1 MRRLLIAAML
11 LSVCTMAKA
20 ETRWTIVDSAPRW
33 NRDSVHNVLVMDA
46 TANVPHHD
54 HIEMSGQRA
63 AIVYWWG
70 IDEQGCYYC
79 EYHHV
84 FPLLRMIPNNTH
96 AFFPYR
102 HSTNVATM
110 IKVDGKVPD
119 FKAKRVELDGTLHVT
134 ESDDKV
140 ELIRTDFPSV
150 TDQIVYEYVRV
161 RNISDKPV
169 KIDVPEYK
177 YKWESDPERGVKG
190 SYVMDIEFAL
200 GGTFVLEPGESRVF
214 VMVMQAYE
222 KDRAAER
229 RIDPGTIEF
238 PSEYTARMDLF
249 KQLSDNLILETP
261 DEVINTEFRYAKL
274 RASESIIATKGGL
287 MHAPGGESYYA
298 ALWCNDQCEYVNP
311 FFPFTGYD
319 IGVKSAYDCYMQY
332 ARFMND
338 KFDPIPSSIIAEG
351 DDIWNGAGDRGDAA
365 MIAYGASRY
374 CLECADKQVARDI
387 WPLIEWCL
395 KYCRTKLNSAGVVE
409 SDHDELEGRFED
421 GDANLCTSTLYYDAL
436 MSASY
441 LAKDLGKSGKVS
453 RTYLRQARKLRRNIG
468 KYFEAEI
475 DGYDTYR
482 YYDGNDVLR
491 SWICMPLVVG
501 IFDRA
506 DATVEALFESP
517 LYTGEGLL
525 TQMGEETYWD
535 RSTLY
540 AFRGAY
546 YAGKG
551 DYITPKV
558 SAYSHRRL
566 LEDHVPYPIEAWPEG
581 SQRHLS
587 AESGL
592 YCRIFTEGMFGIRPK
607 GFRTFTMKPSFPK
620 DWNKIALRN
629 VRAFDGNF
637 DIECVRKGRKIKTTI
652 TDNNTGRRRSCTT
665 FEGKEFKVKL

>member
-1 MRRLLIAAML
+1 MKRMLLAVALIAACL
-11 LSVCTMAKA
+11 TLKA
-20 ETRWTIVDSAPRW
+20 ETRWTINPET
-33 NRDSVHNVLVMDA
+33 NTIVMDA
-46 TANVPHHD
+46 AQNAPHKD

-63 AIVYWWG
+63 AIVYYWS
-70 IDEQGCYYC
+70 IDADGRYAC

-102 HSTNVATM
+102 HSTNLAQM
-110 IKVDGKVPD
+110 IKADGKTPD
-119 FKAKRVELDGTLHVT
+119 WKAVQIEIDGTLKVI
-134 ESDDKV
+134 ESDGNL
-140 ELIRTDFPSV
+140 ELTRIDFPGREKQATFELASV
-150 TDQIVYEYVRV
+150 KNLTDR
-161 RNISDKPV
+161 PV
-169 KIDVPEYK
+169 VIDIPRYI
-177 YKWESDPERGVKG
+177 YTWESDPARGVKG
-190 SYVMDIEFAL
+190 SYVMDIEL
-200 GGTFVLEPGESRVF
+200 TGDGKTTLEPGATRTVAL
-214 VMVMQAYE
+214 VMQAYRKNE
-222 KDRAAER
+222 AEATRMEPQAIDVNADLAAR
-229 RIDPGTIEF
+229 QG
-238 PSEYTARMDLF
+238 LF
-249 KQLSDNLILETP
+249 KTLSDKLILETP
-261 DEVINTEFRYAKL
+261 DEVINTEFRFAKL

-311 FFPFTGYD
+311 FFPFTGYET
-319 IGVKSAYDCYMQY
+319 GVKSAYDCYMQY
-332 ARFMND
+332 SRFMND
-338 KFDPIPSSIIAEG
+338 AYEPIPSSIIAEG

-365 MIAYGASRY
+365 MTAYGASRY
-374 CLECADKQVARDI
+374 CLECADRQVAEDI

-395 KYCRTKLNSAGVVE
+395 EYCRRNLNEDGVVL

-436 MSASY
+436 ISASY
-441 LAKDLGKSGKVS
+441 LAKELGKGRAVAKA
-453 RTYLRQARKLRRNIG
+453 YAKQACQMRRNICN
-468 KYFEAEI
+468 YFESNVG
-475 DGYDTYR
+475 GYDTYR
-482 YYDGNDVLR
+482 YYDGNDTLR

-506 DATVEALFESP
+506 DATMDALFESP

-546 YAGKG
+546 YADKA

-581 SQRHLS
+581 RQRHLS

-592 YCRIFTEGMFGIRPK
+592 YCRIFTEGMFGIRPV
-607 GFRTFTMKPSFPK
+607 GFKRFTMKPSIPS
-620 DWNKIALRN
+620 DWDRAILRH
-629 VRAFDGNF
+629 VCAFGGDF
-637 DIECVRKGRKIKTTI
+637 DISCERKGNRIITI
-652 TDNNTGRRRSCTT
+652 ITNNNTGQIKVYNKRQ
-665 FEGKEFKVKL
+665 GKTIRVII

>member
-1 MRRLLIAAML
+1 MKRFFLAALLAA
-11 LSVCTMAKA
+11 VCVAANA
-20 ETRWTIVDSAPRW
+20 ETRWTIDAQT
-33 NRDSVHNVLVMDA
+33 NAIVMDA
-46 TANVPHHD
+46 TANVPHRD

-63 AIVYWWG
+63 AIVYYWG
-70 IDEQGCYYC
+70 IDEDGRYFC

-84 FPLLRMIPNNTH
+84 FPLLRMIPNNTS

-102 HSTNVATM
+102 HTTNVAQM
-110 IKVDGKVPD
+110 IKIDGKVPD
-119 FKAKRVELDGTLHVT
+119 FKAEKVELDGTLQVT
-134 ESDDKV
+134 ESDGNV
-140 ELIRTDFPSV
+140 MLSRIDFPSV
-150 TDQIVYEYVRV
+150 TDQIVYELVLV
-161 RNISDKPV
+161 QNMTEKPV
-169 KIDVPEYK
+169 KLEVPEYR
-177 YKWESDPERGVKG
+177 YKWESDPERGMKG
-190 SYVMDIEFAL
+190 SYVMEIEVAL
-200 GGTFVLEPGESRVF
+200 GGTFILEPGEDRKF
-214 VMVMQAYE
+214 VVVMQAYE
-222 KDRAAER
+222 KDNAESQR
-229 RIDPGTIEF
+229 VSLGTIAFQE
-238 PSEYTARMDLF
+238 EYAARLNLF

-261 DEVINTEFRYAKL
+261 DEVVNTEFRFAKL

-287 MHAPGGESYYA
+287 MHAPGGEAYYA

-332 ARFMND
+332 SRFIND
-338 KFDPIPSSIIAEG
+338 KFEPIPSSIIAEG
-351 DDIWNGAGDRGDAA
+351 DGIWNGAGDRGDAA
-365 MIAYGASRY
+365 MTAYGAARY
-374 CLECADKQVARDI
+374 CLECADKQVAKDI

-395 KYCRTKLNSAGVVE
+395 KYCRTRLNADGVVE

-436 MSASY
+436 VSASY
-441 LAKDLGKSGKVS
+441 LAKDLGKAGKVS
-453 RTYLRQARKLRRNIG
+453 RSYHRQARKMRRNIA
-468 KYFEAEI
+468 KYFEANVG
-475 DGYDTYR
+475 GYDTYR
-482 YYDGNDVLR
+482 YYDGNDTLR

-506 DATVEALFESP
+506 DATLEALFESP

-546 YAGKG
+546 FAGRG

-592 YCRIFTEGMFGIRPK
+592 YCRIFTEGMFGIRPV

-620 DWNKIALRN
+620 DWDKIALRH
-629 VRAFDGNF
+629 VRAFGGDF
-637 DIECVRKGRKIKTTI
+637 DIECVRKGKKIVTTI
-652 TDNNTGRRRSCTT
+652 TDNTTGRSRSCRTH
-665 FEGKEFKVKL
+665 EGREFKVKL

>member
-1 MRRLLIAAML
+1 MKRILLLWAL
-11 LSVCTMAKA
+11 LLLCTVAGA
-20 ETRWTIVDSAPRW
+20 ETRWTIDTAT
-33 NRDSVHNVLVMDA
+33 NAIVMDA
-46 TANVPHHD
+46 AANLSHKD

-63 AIVYWWG
+63 AIVYYWS
-70 IDEQGCYYC
+70 IDADGRYAC

-102 HSTNVATM
+102 HTTSVAQM
-110 IKVDGKVPD
+110 IEADGKTPD
-119 FKAKRVELDGTLHVT
+119 WKAVQIEIDGTL
-134 ESDDKV
+134 KV
-140 ELIRTDFPSV
+140 IETDGTLELTRIDFPGREKQATFELATV
-150 TDQIVYEYVRV
+150 KNLTDR
-161 RNISDKPV
+161 PV
-169 KIDVPEYK
+169 VIDIPQYR
-177 YKWESDPERGVKG
+177 YTWESDPARGVKG
-190 SYVMDIEFAL
+190 SYVMDIELTGEGKTTLAPGATRTVAL
-200 GGTFVLEPGESRVF
+200 
-214 VMVMQAYE
+214 VMQAYRKNE
-222 KDRAAER
+222 AEVTRMDPQTIDVNTELAAR
-229 RIDPGTIEF
+229 K
-238 PSEYTARMDLF
+238 DLF
-249 KQLSDNLILETP
+249 KTLSDKLILETP
-261 DEVINTEFRYAKL
+261 DEVINTEFRFAKL

-311 FFPFTGYD
+311 FFPFTGYET
-319 IGVKSAYDCYMQY
+319 GVKSAYDCYMQY
-332 ARFMND
+332 SRFMND
-338 KFDPIPSSIIAEG
+338 AFEPIPSSIIAEG

-365 MIAYGASRY
+365 MTAYGASRY
-374 CLECADKQVARDI
+374 CLECADRQKAEDI

-395 KYCRTKLNSAGVVE
+395 EYCRRNLNEDGVVL

-436 MSASY
+436 ISASH
-441 LAKDLGKSGKVS
+441 LAKELGKGRAVAKSYAK
-453 RTYLRQARKLRRNIG
+453 QARQMRRNICN
-468 KYFEAEI
+468 YFASNVG
-475 DGYDTYR
+475 GYETYR
-482 YYDGNDVLR
+482 YYDGNDTLR

-501 IFDRA
+501 IFDRT
-506 DATVEALFESP
+506 DATMDALFESP

-592 YCRIFTEGMFGIRPK
+592 YCRVFTEGMFGIRPV
-607 GFRTFTMKPSFPK
+607 GFKAFTMKPSIPT
-620 DWNKIALRN
+620 DWSGAGLRH
-629 VRAFDGNF
+629 VCAFGCDF
-637 DIECVRKGRKIKTTI
+637 DISVERIGKKYRTTI
-652 TDNNTGRRRSCTT
+652 VDKATGRVTT
-665 FEGKEFKVKL
+665 YKSRPGKAFKVKL

>member
-1 MRRLLIAAML
+1 MKRLLLVATLLAGFIAAN
-11 LSVCTMAKA
+11 A
-20 ETRWTIVDSAPRW
+20 ETRWTIDHAT
-33 NRDSVHNVLVMDA
+33 NTIVMDA
-46 TANVPHHD
+46 AANIPHHD

-63 AIVYWWG
+63 AIVYYWG
-70 IDEQGCYYC
+70 IDDAGRYYC

-102 HSTNVATM
+102 HTTNVAQL
-110 IKVDGKVPD
+110 IKTDGKVPD
-119 FKAKRVELDGTLHVT
+119 FKAVKVEIDGTLKVL
-134 ESDDKV
+134 ESDGTL
-140 ELIRTDFPSV
+140 EMTRIDFPGREKQAIFELV
-150 TDQIVYEYVRV
+150 TIK
-161 RNISDKPV
+161 NNSDKPV
-169 KIDVPEYK
+169 KLDVPDYK
-177 YKWESDPERGVKG
+177 FKWESDPERGVKG
-190 SYVMDIEFAL
+190 SYVMDIELTGGGTASLSAGDTRSFAL
-200 GGTFVLEPGESRVF
+200 
-214 VMVMQAYE
+214 VMQAYE
-222 KDRAAER
+222 KNEADAKRLDPQSIDVKAEYAAR
-229 RIDPGTIEF
+229 L
-238 PSEYTARMDLF
+238 DLF
-249 KQLSDNLILETP
+249 RQLSDNLVLETP

-311 FFPFTGYD
+311 FFPFTGYET
-319 IGVKSAYDCYMQY
+319 GVKSAYDCYMQY
-332 ARFMND
+332 SRFMND
-338 KFDPIPSSIIAEG
+338 AYEPIPSSIIAEG

-365 MIAYGASRY
+365 MTAYGASRY
-374 CLECADKQVARDI
+374 CLECADKKVAEDI

-395 KYCRTKLNSAGVVE
+395 EYCRLKMNEEGVVL

-436 MSASY
+436 ISASY
-441 LAKDLGKSGKVS
+441 LAKELGKGCKVARS
-453 RTYLRQARKLRRNIG
+453 YRRQAKQMRRNICN
-468 KYFEAEI
+468 YFESTV
-475 DGYDTYR
+475 DGYETYR
-482 YYDGNDVLR
+482 YYEGNDTLR

-501 IFDRA
+501 IFDRS
-506 DATVEALFESP
+506 DATLDALFESP

-546 YAGKG
+546 FAGKG

-581 SQRHLS
+581 RQRHLS

-592 YCRIFTEGMFGIRPK
+592 YCRIFTEGMFGIRPI
-607 GFRTFTMKPSFPK
+607 GFKKFTMKPSFPQE
-620 DWNKIALRN
+620 WERIVLRN
-629 VRAFDGNF
+629 VCAFGSDFN
-637 DIECVRKGRKIKTTI
+637 IECVRKGKKIVTTV
-652 TDNNTGRRRSCTT
+652 TDNATGRTHTYKSRP
-665 FEGKEFKVKL
+665 GKVIKVKL

>member
-1 MRRLLIAAML
+1 ML
-11 LSVCTMAKA
+11 AVTIVANA
-20 ETRWTIVDSAPRW
+20 ETRWSIDPSSGVI
-33 NRDSVHNVLVMDA
+33 VMDA
-46 TANVPHHD
+46 KANTPHHD

-63 AIVYWWG
+63 AVVYYWG
-70 IDEQGCYYC
+70 IDNQGRYEC

-102 HSTNVATM
+102 HTTNVAQL

-119 FKAKRVELDGTLHVT
+119 FKAVKVEIDGTL
-134 ESDDKV
+134 KV
-140 ELIRTDFPSV
+140 VETDGVLELTRIDFPARERQAIFEIVSV
-150 TDQIVYEYVRV
+150 KNCSVR
-161 RNISDKPV
+161 PV
-169 KIDVPEYK
+169 NLDVPDYK
-177 YKWESDPERGVKG
+177 FKWESDPERGVKG
-190 SYVMDIEFAL
+190 SYVMDIELTGGGSTPLAAGETRTFAL
-200 GGTFVLEPGESRVF
+200 
-214 VMVMQAYE
+214 VMQAYE
-222 KDRAAER
+222 KNEADVK
-229 RIDPGTIEF
+229 
-238 PSEYTARMDLF
+238 RMDPATIDIPAEYDARKSLF
-249 KQLSDNLILETP
+249 KQLSDNLILDTP
-261 DEVINTEFRYAKL
+261 DQVINTEFRFAKL

-319 IGVKSAYDCYMQY
+319 TGVKSAYDCYMQY
-332 ARFMND
+332 SRFMND
-338 KFDPIPSSIIAEG
+338 AYEPIPSSIIAEG

-365 MIAYGASRY
+365 MTAYGASRY
-374 CLECADKQVARDI
+374 CLEGADKKVAEDI

-395 KYCRTKLNSAGVVE
+395 EYCRLKQNADGVIE

-436 MSASY
+436 ISASD
-441 LAKDLGKSGKVS
+441 LAKELGKGCKRVRSY
-453 RTYLRQARKLRRNIG
+453 RRQAKQMRRNICN
-468 KYFEAEI
+468 YFESTV
-475 DGYDTYR
+475 DGYETYR
-482 YYDGNDVLR
+482 YYEGNDTLR

-506 DATVEALFESP
+506 GATLDALFESP

-581 SQRHLS
+581 RQRHLS

-592 YCRIFTEGMFGIRPK
+592 YCRVFTEGMFGIRPT
-607 GFRTFTMKPSFPK
+607 GFRKFTMKPSFPD
-620 DWNKIALRN
+620 DWDKIELRK
-629 VRAFDGNF
+629 VRAFGSDFNIKVERSGK
-637 DIECVRKGRKIKTTI
+637 RLKTTI
-652 TDNNTGRRRSCTT
+652 TDNATGRTRTYKSRP
-665 FEGKEFKVKL
+665 GKAFKVKL

>member
-1 MRRLLIAAML
+1 MKRLFFAAL
-11 LSVCTMAKA
+11 LAAVCVAADA
-20 ETRWTIVDSAPRW
+20 ETRWTIDAQT
-33 NRDSVHNVLVMDA
+33 NAIVMDA
-46 TANVPHHD
+46 AANAPHQD

-63 AIVYWWG
+63 AIVYYWG
-70 IDEQGCYYC
+70 IDGQGRYFC

-84 FPLLRMIPNNTH
+84 FPLLRMIPNNTS

-102 HSTNVATM
+102 HTTNVAQM
-110 IKVDGKVPD
+110 VKIDGKVPD
-119 FKAKRVELDGTLHVT
+119 FKAEKIELDGTLRVT
-134 ESDDKV
+134 ESDGNV
-140 ELIRTDFPSV
+140 LLSRIDFPSV
-150 TDQIVYEYVRV
+150 KDQIVYELVAV
-161 RNISDKPV
+161 QNISEKPV
-169 KIDVPEYK
+169 KLEVPEYK
-177 YKWESDPERGVKG
+177 FKWESDPERGVKG
-190 SYVMDIEFAL
+190 SYVMDIEIAL
-200 GGTFVLEPGESRVF
+200 GGTFILEPGEDRKF
-214 VMVMQAYE
+214 VVVMQAYE
-222 KDRAAER
+222 RDHAESQR
-229 RIDPGTIEF
+229 VSPGTIVF
-238 PSEYTARMDLF
+238 PQEYADRLDLF

-261 DEVINTEFRYAKL
+261 DEVINTEFRFAKL
-274 RASESIIATKGGL
+274 RACESIIATKGGL
-287 MHAPGGESYYA
+287 MHAPGGEAYYA

-332 ARFMND
+332 SRFMND
-338 KFDPIPSSIIAEG
+338 KYEPIPSSIIAEG

-395 KYCRTKLNSAGVVE
+395 KYCRTKLNQAGVVE

-436 MSASY
+436 ISASY
-441 LAKDLGKSGKVS
+441 LAKDLGKMGKVS
-453 RTYLRQARKLRRNIG
+453 RCYLRQARRMRRNIG
-468 KYFEAEI
+468 RYFEAEVG
-475 DGYDTYR
+475 GYDTYR

-546 YAGKG
+546 FAGKG

-592 YCRIFTEGMFGIRPK
+592 YCRVFTEGMFGIRPI

-620 DWNKIALRN
+620 DWDKIALRN
-629 VRAFDGNF
+629 VRAFGGIF
-637 DIECVRKGRKIKTTI
+637 DIVCVRKGRKIVTTI
-652 TDNNTGRRRSCTT
+652 TDNNTGRIRSCKTHA
-665 FEGKEFKVKL
+665 GKEFKVKL

>member
-1 MRRLLIAAML
+1 MKRLFFAAL
-11 LSVCTMAKA
+11 LAAVCVAANA
-20 ETRWTIVDSAPRW
+20 ETRWTIDAQT
-33 NRDSVHNVLVMDA
+33 NAIVMDA
-46 TANVPHHD
+46 AANAPHQD

-63 AIVYWWG
+63 AIVYYWG
-70 IDEQGCYYC
+70 IDGQGRYFC

-84 FPLLRMIPNNTH
+84 FPLLRMIPNNTS

-102 HSTNVATM
+102 HTTNVAQM
-110 IKVDGKVPD
+110 VKIDGKVPD
-119 FKAKRVELDGTLHVT
+119 LKAEKIELDGTLRVT
-134 ESDDKV
+134 ESDGNV
-140 ELIRTDFPSV
+140 LLSRIDFPSV
-150 TDQIVYEYVRV
+150 KDQIVYELVAV
-161 RNISDKPV
+161 QNISEKPV
-169 KIDVPEYK
+169 KLEVPEYK
-177 YKWESDPERGVKG
+177 FKWESDPERGVKG
-190 SYVMDIEFAL
+190 SYVMDIEIAL
-200 GGTFVLEPGESRVF
+200 GGTFILEPGEDRKF
-214 VMVMQAYE
+214 VVVMQAYE
-222 KDRAAER
+222 RDHAESQR
-229 RIDPGTIEF
+229 VSPGTIAF
-238 PSEYTARMDLF
+238 PQEYADRLDLF

-261 DEVINTEFRYAKL
+261 DEVINTEFRFAKL
-274 RASESIIATKGGL
+274 RACESIIATKGGL
-287 MHAPGGESYYA
+287 MHAPGGEAYYA

-332 ARFMND
+332 SRFMND
-338 KFDPIPSSIIAEG
+338 KYEPIPSSIIAEG

-395 KYCRTKLNSAGVVE
+395 KYCRTKLNQAGVVE

-436 MSASY
+436 ISASY
-441 LAKDLGKSGKVS
+441 LAKDLGKMGKVS
-453 RTYLRQARKLRRNIG
+453 RCYLRQARRMRRNIG
-468 KYFEAEI
+468 RYFEAEVG
-475 DGYDTYR
+475 GYDTYR

-546 YAGKG
+546 FAGKG

-592 YCRIFTEGMFGIRPK
+592 YCRVFTEGMFGIRPI

-620 DWNKIALRN
+620 DWDKIALRN
-629 VRAFDGNF
+629 VRAFGGNF
-637 DIECVRKGRKIKTTI
+637 DIVCVRKGRKIVTTI
-652 TDNNTGRRRSCTT
+652 TDNNTGRIRSCKTHA
-665 FEGKEFKVKL
+665 GKEFKVKL

>member
-1 MRRLLIAAML
+1 MKRLLLAAALLAGFIAAN
-11 LSVCTMAKA
+11 AQ
-20 ETRWTIVDSAPRW
+20 TRWAIDPATNTIRMEA
-33 NRDSVHNVLVMDA
+33 A
-46 TANVPHHD
+46 ANTPHHD

-63 AIVYWWG
+63 AIVYYWG
-70 IDEQGCYYC
+70 IDDAGRYYC

-102 HSTNVATM
+102 HTTNVAQL
-110 IKVDGKVPD
+110 IKVDGKEPA
-119 FKAKRVELDGTLHVT
+119 FKAESVEIDGTL
-134 ESDDKV
+134 KV
-140 ELIRTDFPSV
+140 VECDGALEMTRMDFPSREKQATFEIV
-150 TDQIVYEYVRV
+150 TIK
-161 RNISDKPV
+161 NTSDRPV
-169 KIDVPEYK
+169 NLEVPDYK
-177 YKWESDPERGVKG
+177 FRWESDPERGVKG
-190 SYVMDIEFAL
+190 SYVMDIELAG
-200 GGTFVLEPGESRVF
+200 GGTALLAGGETRTFSL
-214 VMVMQAYE
+214 VMQAYE
-222 KDRAAER
+222 KDEADAKRLAPQSIDVKAEYAARQE
-229 RIDPGTIEF
+229 
-238 PSEYTARMDLF
+238 LF
-249 KQLSDNLILETP
+249 RQLSENLVLETP

-311 FFPFTGYD
+311 FFPFTGYET
-319 IGVKSAYDCYMQY
+319 GVKSAYDCYMQY
-332 ARFMND
+332 SRFMND
-338 KFDPIPSSIIAEG
+338 AYEPIPSSIIAEG

-365 MIAYGASRY
+365 MTAYGASRY
-374 CLECADKQVARDI
+374 CLECADKEVAEDI
-387 WPLIEWCL
+387 WPLVEWCL
-395 KYCRTKLNSAGVVE
+395 EYCRLKMNEDGVVL

-436 MSASY
+436 ISASY
-441 LAKDLGKSGKVS
+441 LAKELGKGCKVARS
-453 RTYLRQARKLRRNIG
+453 YRRQAKQMRRNICN
-468 KYFEAEI
+468 YFESTVN
-475 DGYDTYR
+475 GYETYR
-482 YYDGNDVLR
+482 YYEGNDTLR

-506 DATVEALFESP
+506 DATLDALFESP

-581 SQRHLS
+581 RQRHLS

-592 YCRIFTEGMFGIRPK
+592 YCRIFTEGMFGIRPA
-607 GFRTFTMKPSFPK
+607 GFKKFTMKPSFPQE
-620 DWNKIALRN
+620 WEKIELRN
-629 VRAFDGNF
+629 VRAFGSDFNIKVERSGK
-637 DIECVRKGRKIKTTI
+637 RLKTTI
-652 TDNNTGRRRSCTT
+652 TDNATGRTRTYKSRP
-665 FEGKEFKVKL
+665 GKAFKVKL

>member
-1 MRRLLIAAML
+1 MTERKSSKMITAVAVMFLLIAHPAAM
-11 LSVCTMAKA
+11 AR
-20 ETRWTIVDSAPRW
+20 TRWAIDSATGAI
-33 NRDSVHNVLVMDA
+33 VMDA
-46 TANVPHHD
+46 AANAGHHD

-63 AIVYWWG
+63 AIVYYWG
-70 IDEQGCYYC
+70 IDEKGHYQC

-102 HSTNVATM
+102 HSTNVAQM
-110 IKVDGKVPD
+110 IKADGKTPD
-119 FKAKRVELDGTLHVT
+119 WKAVQIEIDGTL
-134 ESDDKV
+134 KV
-140 ELIRTDFPSV
+140 IETDGNLELTRIDFPGREKQATFELASV
-150 TDQIVYEYVRV
+150 KNLTDR
-161 RNISDKPV
+161 PV
-169 KIDVPEYK
+169 VIDIPEYR
-177 YKWESDPERGVKG
+177 YTWESDPAKGVKG
-190 SYVMDIEFAL
+190 SYVMDIELTGGGKTTLAPGATRAIAL
-200 GGTFVLEPGESRVF
+200 
-214 VMVMQAYE
+214 VMQAYRKNE
-222 KDRAAER
+222 TEATRMDSQTIDVNAEL
-229 RIDPGTIEF
+229 
-238 PSEYTARMDLF
+238 SARQDLF
-249 KQLSDNLILETP
+249 KTLSDKLILETP
-261 DEVINTEFRYAKL
+261 DEVINAGFRFAKL

-319 IGVKSAYDCYMQY
+319 TGVKSAYDCYMQY
-332 ARFMND
+332 SRFMND
-338 KFDPIPSSIIAEG
+338 NYDPIPSSIIAEG

-365 MIAYGASRY
+365 MTAYGASRY
-374 CLECADKQVARDI
+374 CLECADRQVAEDI

-395 KYCRTKLNSAGVVE
+395 EYCRLKQNADGVVE

-436 MSASY
+436 KSASY
-441 LAKDLGKSGKVS
+441 LAKELGKGGRMARSY
-453 RTYLRQARKLRRNIG
+453 RRQARQMRRNICN
-468 KYFEAEI
+468 YFEANVG
-475 DGYDTYR
+475 GYETYR
-482 YYDGNDVLR
+482 YYDGNDTLR

-506 DATVEALFESP
+506 DATIDALFESE

-546 YAGKG
+546 FAGKG

-581 SQRHLS
+581 RQRHLS

-592 YCRIFTEGMFGIRPK
+592 YCRTFTEGMFGIRPT
-607 GFRTFTMKPSFPK
+607 GFGKFTMKPSFPEG
-620 DWNKIALRN
+620 WNEIALRR
-629 VRAFDGNF
+629 VRAFGGDF
-637 DIECVRKGRKIKTTI
+637 DIKVERCGKRLKTTI
-652 TDNNTGRRRSCTT
+652 TDNLSGKTRTYRSRP
-665 FEGKEFKVKL
+665 GKAFKVKL

>member
-1 MRRLLIAAML
+1 MKRLFFAAL
-11 LSVCTMAKA
+11 LAAVCVAANA
-20 ETRWTIVDSAPRW
+20 ETRWTIDAQT
-33 NRDSVHNVLVMDA
+33 NAIVMDA
-46 TANVPHHD
+46 AANAPHQD

-63 AIVYWWG
+63 AIVYYWG
-70 IDEQGCYYC
+70 IDGQGRYFC

-84 FPLLRMIPNNTH
+84 FPLLRMIPNNTS

-102 HSTNVATM
+102 HTTNVAQM
-110 IKVDGKVPD
+110 VKIDGKVPD
-119 FKAKRVELDGTLHVT
+119 LKAEKIELDGTLRVN
-134 ESDDKV
+134 ESDGNV
-140 ELIRTDFPSV
+140 LLSRIDFPSV
-150 TDQIVYEYVRV
+150 KDQIVYELVAV
-161 RNISDKPV
+161 QNISEKPV
-169 KIDVPEYK
+169 KLEVPEYK
-177 YKWESDPERGVKG
+177 FKWESDPERGVKG
-190 SYVMDIEFAL
+190 SYVMDIEIAL
-200 GGTFVLEPGESRVF
+200 GGTFILEPGEDRKF
-214 VMVMQAYE
+214 VVVMQAYE
-222 KDRAAER
+222 RDHAESQR
-229 RIDPGTIEF
+229 VSPGTIAF
-238 PSEYTARMDLF
+238 LQEYADRLDLF

-261 DEVINTEFRYAKL
+261 DEVINTEFRFAKL
-274 RASESIIATKGGL
+274 RACESIIATKGGL
-287 MHAPGGESYYA
+287 MHAPGGEAYYA

-332 ARFMND
+332 SRFMND
-338 KFDPIPSSIIAEG
+338 KYEPIPSSIIAEG

-395 KYCRTKLNSAGVVE
+395 KYCRTKLNQAGVVE

-436 MSASY
+436 ISASY
-441 LAKDLGKSGKVS
+441 LAKDLGKMGKVS
-453 RTYLRQARKLRRNIG
+453 RCYLRQARRMRRNIG
-468 KYFEAEI
+468 RYFEAEVG
-475 DGYDTYR
+475 GYDTYR

-546 YAGKG
+546 FAGKG

-592 YCRIFTEGMFGIRPK
+592 YCRVFTEGMFGIRPI

-620 DWNKIALRN
+620 DWDKIALRN
-629 VRAFDGNF
+629 VRAFGGNF
-637 DIECVRKGRKIKTTI
+637 DIVCVRKGRKIVTTI
-652 TDNNTGRRRSCTT
+652 TDNNTGRIRSCKTHA
-665 FEGKEFKVKL
+665 GKEFKVKL

>member
-1 MRRLLIAAML
+1 MKRLFFAAL
-11 LSVCTMAKA
+11 LAAVCVAANA
-20 ETRWTIVDSAPRW
+20 ETRWTIDAQT
-33 NRDSVHNVLVMDA
+33 NAIVMDA
-46 TANVPHHD
+46 AANAPHQD

-63 AIVYWWG
+63 AIVYYWG
-70 IDEQGCYYC
+70 IDGQGRYFC

-84 FPLLRMIPNNTH
+84 FPLLRMIPNNTS

-102 HSTNVATM
+102 HTTNVAQM
-110 IKVDGKVPD
+110 VKIDGKVPD
-119 FKAKRVELDGTLHVT
+119 LKAEKIELDGTLRVT
-134 ESDDKV
+134 ESDGNV
-140 ELIRTDFPSV
+140 LLSRIDFPSV
-150 TDQIVYEYVRV
+150 KDQIVYELVAV
-161 RNISDKPV
+161 QNISEKPV
-169 KIDVPEYK
+169 KLEVPEYK
-177 YKWESDPERGVKG
+177 FKWESDPERGVKG
-190 SYVMDIEFAL
+190 SYVMDIEIAL
-200 GGTFVLEPGESRVF
+200 GGTFILEPGEDRKF
-214 VMVMQAYE
+214 VVVMQAYE
-222 KDRAAER
+222 RDHAESQR
-229 RIDPGTIEF
+229 VSPGTIAF
-238 PSEYTARMDLF
+238 PQEYADRLDLF

-261 DEVINTEFRYAKL
+261 DEVINTEFRFAKL
-274 RASESIIATKGGL
+274 RACESIIATKGGL
-287 MHAPGGESYYA
+287 MHAPGGEAYYA

-332 ARFMND
+332 SRFMND
-338 KFDPIPSSIIAEG
+338 KYEPIPSSIIAEG

-395 KYCRTKLNSAGVVE
+395 KYCRTKLNQAGVVE

-436 MSASY
+436 ISASY
-441 LAKDLGKSGKVS
+441 LAKDLGKMGKVS
-453 RTYLRQARKLRRNIG
+453 RCYLRQARRMRRNIG
-468 KYFEAEI
+468 RYFEAEVG
-475 DGYDTYR
+475 GYDTYR

-540 AFRGAY
+540 AFRGAFF
-546 YAGKG
+546 AGKG

-592 YCRIFTEGMFGIRPK
+592 YCRVFTEGMFGIRPI

-620 DWNKIALRN
+620 DWDKIALRN
-629 VRAFDGNF
+629 VRAFGGNF
-637 DIECVRKGRKIKTTI
+637 DIVCVRKGRKIVTTI
-652 TDNNTGRRRSCTT
+652 TDNNTGRIRSCKTHA
-665 FEGKEFKVKL
+665 GKEFKVKL

>member
-1 MRRLLIAAML
+1 MITVALVAMML
-11 LSVCTMAKA
+11 LAARPAVQA
-20 ETRWTIVDSAPRW
+20 ETRWTINPETNAI
-33 NRDSVHNVLVMDA
+33 VMDA
-46 TANVPHHD
+46 AANAGHHD

-63 AIVYWWG
+63 AIVYYWG
-70 IDEQGCYYC
+70 IDDAGRYYC

-102 HSTNVATM
+102 HTTNVAQM
-110 IKVDGKVPD
+110 IKADGKTPD
-119 FKAKRVELDGTLHVT
+119 WKAVQVEIDGTLKVT
-134 ESDDKV
+134 EKADNL
-140 ELIRTDFPSV
+140 ELSRVNFPSTTKQAIFEMFAV
-150 TDQIVYEYVRV
+150 KNT
-161 RNISDKPV
+161 SDKPV
-169 KIDVPEYK
+169 KLDVPDYK
-177 YKWESDPERGVKG
+177 YTWESDPARGVKG
-190 SYVMDIEFAL
+190 SYVMDMEL
-200 GGTFVLEPGESRVF
+200 VNGGKTVLEPGDTRYF
-214 VMVMQAYE
+214 YLVMQAYE
-222 KDRAAER
+222 KNEAAER
-229 RIDPGTIEF
+229 RIQPGTIAF
-238 PSEYTARMDLF
+238 PAEYAARMDLF
-249 KQLSDNLILETP
+249 KQLSDNLILDTP
-261 DEVINTEFRYAKL
+261 DEVINTEFRFAKL

-332 ARFMND
+332 SRFMNPEYE
-338 KFDPIPSSIIAEG
+338 PIPSSIIAEG

-365 MIAYGASRY
+365 MTAYGASRY
-374 CLECADKQVARDI
+374 CLECADKKVAEDI

-395 KYCRTKLNSAGVVE
+395 EYCRLKQNAQGVVE

-436 MSASY
+436 QSASY
-441 LAKDLGKSGKVS
+441 LAKELGKSGKMV
-453 RTYLRQARKLRRNIG
+453 RGYRRQAKQMRRNICNF
-468 KYFEAEI
+468 FEANVG
-475 DGYDTYR
+475 GYDTYR
-482 YYDGNDVLR
+482 YYDGNDTLR

-506 DATVEALFESP
+506 DATLDALFESE

-551 DYITPKV
+551 GYITPKV

-581 SQRHLS
+581 RQRHLS

-592 YCRIFTEGMFGIRPK
+592 YCRIFTEGMFGIRPI
-607 GFRTFTMKPSFPK
+607 GFRSFTMKPSFP
-620 DWNKIALRN
+620 DEWNQISLKK
-629 VRAFDGNF
+629 VRAFGGDF
-637 DIECVRKGRKIKTTI
+637 DISCERKGKRIITI
-652 TDNNTGRRRSCTT
+652 ITNNNTGQVKVYNKRQ
-665 FEGKEFKVKL
+665 GKVFRVNV

>member
-1 MRRLLIAAML
+1 MKRLFFAAL
-11 LSVCTMAKA
+11 LAAVCVAANA
-20 ETRWTIVDSAPRW
+20 ETRWIIDAQTNAI
-33 NRDSVHNVLVMDA
+33 VMDA
-46 TANVPHHD
+46 AANAPHQD

-63 AIVYWWG
+63 AIVYYWG
-70 IDEQGCYYC
+70 IDGQGRYFC

-84 FPLLRMIPNNTH
+84 FPLLRMIPNNTS

-102 HSTNVATM
+102 HTTNVAQM
-110 IKVDGKVPD
+110 VKIDGKVPD
-119 FKAKRVELDGTLHVT
+119 LKAEKIELDGTLRVT
-134 ESDDKV
+134 ESDGNV
-140 ELIRTDFPSV
+140 LLSRIDFPSV
-150 TDQIVYEYVRV
+150 KDQIVYELVAV
-161 RNISDKPV
+161 QNISEKPV
-169 KIDVPEYK
+169 KLEVPEYK
-177 YKWESDPERGVKG
+177 FKWESDPERGVKG
-190 SYVMDIEFAL
+190 SYVMDIEIAL
-200 GGTFVLEPGESRVF
+200 GGTFILEPGEDRKF
-214 VMVMQAYE
+214 VVVMQAYE
-222 KDRAAER
+222 RDHAESQR
-229 RIDPGTIEF
+229 VSPGTIAF
-238 PSEYTARMDLF
+238 PQEYADRMDLF

-261 DEVINTEFRYAKL
+261 DEVINTEFRFAKL
-274 RASESIIATKGGL
+274 RACESIIATKGGL
-287 MHAPGGESYYA
+287 MHAPGGEAYYA

-332 ARFMND
+332 SRFMND
-338 KFDPIPSSIIAEG
+338 KYEPIPSSIIAEG

-395 KYCRTKLNSAGVVE
+395 KYCRTKLNQAGVVE

-436 MSASY
+436 ISASY
-441 LAKDLGKSGKVS
+441 LAKDLGKMGKVS
-453 RTYLRQARKLRRNIG
+453 RCYLRQARRMRRNIG
-468 KYFEAEI
+468 RYFEAEVG
-475 DGYDTYR
+475 GYDTYR

-546 YAGKG
+546 FAGKG

-592 YCRIFTEGMFGIRPK
+592 YCRVFTEGMFGIRPI

-620 DWNKIALRN
+620 DWDKIALRN
-629 VRAFDGNF
+629 VRAFGGNF
-637 DIECVRKGRKIKTTI
+637 DIVCVRKGRKIVTTI
-652 TDNNTGRRRSCTT
+652 TDNNTGRIRSCKTHA
-665 FEGKEFKVKL
+665 GKEFKVKL

>member
-1 MRRLLIAAML
+1 MKRILLVAAL
-11 LSVCTMAKA
+11 LAACIMARA
-20 ETRWTIVDSAPRW
+20 ETRWSIAKLGPRW
-33 NRDSVHNVLVMDA
+33 TLDPETNIIVMDA
-46 TANVPHHD
+46 VSNVGHAD

-63 AIVYWWG
+63 AIVYYWG
-70 IDEQGCYYC
+70 IDGEGRYSC

-102 HSTNVATM
+102 HSTNVAQM
-110 IKVDGKVPD
+110 IKVDGKTPD
-119 FKAKRVELDGTLHVT
+119 LKAVKVEIDGTLRVV
-134 ESDDKV
+134 ESDGNV
-140 ELIRTDFPSV
+140 ELTRIDFPSTTQQMIIELV
-150 TDQIVYEYVRV
+150 TVKNLSEEPVRLE
-161 RNISDKPV
+161 IPD
-169 KIDVPEYK
+169 YK
-177 YKWESDPERGVKG
+177 FKWESDPARGVKG
-190 SYVMDIEFAL
+190 SYVMDIEVVP
-200 GGTFVLEPGESRVF
+200 GGESVLEPGEDRDFAV
-214 VMVMQAYE
+214 VMQAYE
-222 KDRAAER
+222 KNDAEAKRIAPETISFPEEYAAR
-229 RIDPGTIEF
+229 L
-238 PSEYTARMDLF
+238 DLF
-249 KQLSDNLILETP
+249 KLLGENLVLETP
-261 DEVINTEFRYAKL
+261 DEVVNTEFGFAKL

-332 ARFMND
+332 SRFMND
-338 KFDPIPSSIIAEG
+338 AYEPIPSSIIAEG

-365 MIAYGASRY
+365 MTAYGASRY
-374 CLECADKQVARDI
+374 CLECADKQVAEDI

-395 KYCRTKLNSAGVVE
+395 EYCRLKLNDQGVVL

-436 MSASY
+436 ISASY
-441 LAKDLGKSGKVS
+441 LARELGKGRAVAKS
-453 RTYLRQARKLRRNIG
+453 YMRQARQMRKNICS
-468 KYFEAEI
+468 YFEAKVG
-475 DGYDTYR
+475 GYDTYR
-482 YYDGNDVLR
+482 YYEGNDTLR

-506 DATVEALFESP
+506 DATLDALFESP

-592 YCRIFTEGMFGIRPK
+592 YCRVFTEGMFGIRPV
-607 GFRTFTMKPSFPK
+607 GFKAFTMKPSFPK
-620 DWNKIALRN
+620 DWDRIALRN
-629 VRAFDGNF
+629 IRAFGGDF
-637 DIECVRKGRKIKTTI
+637 TIECVRKGKKIVTTV
-652 TDNNTGRRRSCTT
+652 TDNATGRTRTYRTK
-665 FEGKEFKVKL
+665 EGRAFKVKL

>member
-1 MRRLLIAAML
+1 MKRLFFAAL
-11 LSVCTMAKA
+11 LAAVCVAANA
-20 ETRWTIVDSAPRW
+20 ETRWTIDAQT
-33 NRDSVHNVLVMDA
+33 NAIVMDA
-46 TANVPHHD
+46 AANAPHQD

-63 AIVYWWG
+63 AIVYYWG
-70 IDEQGCYYC
+70 IDGQGRYFC

-84 FPLLRMIPNNTH
+84 FPLLRMIPNNTS

-102 HSTNVATM
+102 HTTNVAQM
-110 IKVDGKVPD
+110 VKIDGKVPD
-119 FKAKRVELDGTLHVT
+119 LKAEKIELDGTLRVT
-134 ESDDKV
+134 ESDGNV
-140 ELIRTDFPSV
+140 LLSRIDFPSV
-150 TDQIVYEYVRV
+150 KDQIVYELVAV
-161 RNISDKPV
+161 QNISEKPV
-169 KIDVPEYK
+169 KLEVPEYK
-177 YKWESDPERGVKG
+177 FKWESDPERGVKG
-190 SYVMDIEFAL
+190 SYVMDIEIAL
-200 GGTFVLEPGESRVF
+200 GGTFILEPGEDRKF
-214 VMVMQAYE
+214 VVVMQAYE
-222 KDRAAER
+222 RDHAESQR
-229 RIDPGTIEF
+229 VSPGTIAF
-238 PSEYTARMDLF
+238 PQEYADRLDLF

-261 DEVINTEFRYAKL
+261 DEVINTEFRFAKL
-274 RASESIIATKGGL
+274 RACESIIATKGGL
-287 MHAPGGESYYA
+287 MHAPGGEAYYA

-332 ARFMND
+332 SRFMND
-338 KFDPIPSSIIAEG
+338 KYEPIPSSIIAEG

-395 KYCRTKLNSAGVVE
+395 KYCRTKLNQAGVVE

-436 MSASY
+436 ISASY
-441 LAKDLGKSGKVS
+441 LAKDLGKMGKVS
-453 RTYLRQARKLRRNIG
+453 RCYLRQARRMRRNIG
-468 KYFEAEI
+468 RYFEAEVG
-475 DGYDTYR
+475 GYDTYR

-546 YAGKG
+546 FAGKG

-592 YCRIFTEGMFGIRPK
+592 YCRVFTEGMFGIRPI

-620 DWNKIALRN
+620 DWDKIALRN
-629 VRAFDGNF
+629 VRAFGGNF
-637 DIECVRKGRKIKTTI
+637 DIVCVRKGRKIVTTI
-652 TDNNTGRRRSCTT
+652 TDNNTGRIRSCKTHAS
-665 FEGKEFKVKL
+665 KEFKVKL

>member
-1 MRRLLIAAML
+1 MKRLLLAAALLAGFIAAN
-11 LSVCTMAKA
+11 AQ
-20 ETRWTIVDSAPRW
+20 TRWAIDPATNTIRMEA
-33 NRDSVHNVLVMDA
+33 A
-46 TANVPHHD
+46 ANTPHHD

-63 AIVYWWG
+63 AIVYYWG
-70 IDEQGCYYC
+70 IDDAGRYYC

-102 HSTNVATM
+102 HTTNVAQL
-110 IKVDGKVPD
+110 IKVDGKEPA
-119 FKAKRVELDGTLHVT
+119 FKAESVEIDGTL
-134 ESDDKV
+134 KV
-140 ELIRTDFPSV
+140 VECDGALEMTRMDFPSREKQATFEIV
-150 TDQIVYEYVRV
+150 TIK
-161 RNISDKPV
+161 NTSDRPV
-169 KIDVPEYK
+169 NLEVPDYK
-177 YKWESDPERGVKG
+177 FRWESDPERGVKG
-190 SYVMDIEFAL
+190 SYVMDIELAG
-200 GGTFVLEPGESRVF
+200 GGTALLAGGETRTFSL
-214 VMVMQAYE
+214 VMQAYE
-222 KDRAAER
+222 KDEADAKRLAPQSIDVKAEYAARQE
-229 RIDPGTIEF
+229 
-238 PSEYTARMDLF
+238 LF
-249 KQLSDNLILETP
+249 RQLSENLVLETP

-311 FFPFTGYD
+311 FFPFTGYET
-319 IGVKSAYDCYMQY
+319 GVKSAYDCYMQY
-332 ARFMND
+332 SRFMND
-338 KFDPIPSSIIAEG
+338 AYEPIPSSIIAEG

-365 MIAYGASRY
+365 MTAYGASRY
-374 CLECADKQVARDI
+374 CLECADKEVAEDI
-387 WPLIEWCL
+387 WPLVEWCL
-395 KYCRTKLNSAGVVE
+395 EYCRLKMNEDGVVL

-436 MSASY
+436 ISASY
-441 LAKDLGKSGKVS
+441 LAKELGKGCKVARS
-453 RTYLRQARKLRRNIG
+453 YRRQAKQMRRNICN
-468 KYFEAEI
+468 YFESTVN
-475 DGYDTYR
+475 GYETYR
-482 YYDGNDVLR
+482 YYEGNDTLR

-506 DATVEALFESP
+506 DATLDALFESP

-581 SQRHLS
+581 RQRHLS

-592 YCRIFTEGMFGIRPK
+592 YCRIFTEGMFGIRPT
-607 GFRTFTMKPSFPK
+607 GFKKFTMKPSFPQE
-620 DWNKIALRN
+620 WEKIELRN
-629 VRAFDGNF
+629 VRAFGSDFNIKVERSGK
-637 DIECVRKGRKIKTTI
+637 RLKTTI
-652 TDNNTGRRRSCTT
+652 TDNATGRTRTYKSRP
-665 FEGKEFKVKL
+665 GKAFKVKL

>member
-1 MRRLLIAAML
+1 MKRLLLAAALLAGFIAAN
-11 LSVCTMAKA
+11 AQ
-20 ETRWTIVDSAPRW
+20 TRWAIDPATNTIRMEA
-33 NRDSVHNVLVMDA
+33 A
-46 TANVPHHD
+46 ANTPHHD

-63 AIVYWWG
+63 AIVYYWG
-70 IDEQGCYYC
+70 IDDAGRYYC

-102 HSTNVATM
+102 HTTNVAQL
-110 IKVDGKVPD
+110 IKVDGKEPA
-119 FKAKRVELDGTLHVT
+119 FKAESVEIDGTL
-134 ESDDKV
+134 KV
-140 ELIRTDFPSV
+140 VECDGALEMTRMDFPSREKQATFEIV
-150 TDQIVYEYVRV
+150 TIK
-161 RNISDKPV
+161 NTSDRPV
-169 KIDVPEYK
+169 NLEVPDYK
-177 YKWESDPERGVKG
+177 FRWESDPERGVKG
-190 SYVMDIEFAL
+190 SYVMDIELAG
-200 GGTFVLEPGESRVF
+200 GGTALLAGGETRTFSL
-214 VMVMQAYE
+214 VMQAYE
-222 KDRAAER
+222 KDEADAKRLAPQSIDVKAEYAARQE
-229 RIDPGTIEF
+229 
-238 PSEYTARMDLF
+238 LF
-249 KQLSDNLILETP
+249 RQLSENLVLETP

-311 FFPFTGYD
+311 FFPFTGYET
-319 IGVKSAYDCYMQY
+319 GVKSAYDCYMQY
-332 ARFMND
+332 SRFMND
-338 KFDPIPSSIIAEG
+338 AYEPIPSSIIAEG

-365 MIAYGASRY
+365 MTAYGASRY
-374 CLECADKQVARDI
+374 CLECADKEVAEDI
-387 WPLIEWCL
+387 WPLVEWCL
-395 KYCRTKLNSAGVVE
+395 EYCRLKMNEDGVVL

-436 MSASY
+436 ISASY
-441 LAKDLGKSGKVS
+441 LAKELGKGCKVARS
-453 RTYLRQARKLRRNIG
+453 YRRQAKQMRRNICN
-468 KYFEAEI
+468 YFESTVN
-475 DGYDTYR
+475 GYETYR
-482 YYDGNDVLR
+482 YYEGNDTLR

-506 DATVEALFESP
+506 DATLDALFESP

-581 SQRHLS
+581 RQRHLS

-592 YCRIFTEGMFGIRPK
+592 YCRIFTEGMFGIRPA
-607 GFRTFTMKPSFPK
+607 GFKKFTMKPSFPQE
-620 DWNKIALRN
+620 WEKIELSN
-629 VRAFDGNF
+629 VRAFGSDFNIKVERSGK
-637 DIECVRKGRKIKTTI
+637 RLKTTI
-652 TDNNTGRRRSCTT
+652 TDNATGRTRTYKSRP
-665 FEGKEFKVKL
+665 GKAFKVKL

>member
-1 MRRLLIAAML
+1 MKRMILMAALIAGSIVAN
-11 LSVCTMAKA
+11 A
-20 ETRWTIVDSAPRW
+20 ETRWSLVNVGDRWPLDSAT
-33 NRDSVHNVLVMDA
+33 NVIVMDA
-46 TANVPHHD
+46 AANAGHRD

-63 AIVYWWG
+63 AIVYYWS
-70 IDEQGCYYC
+70 IDADCRYAC

-84 FPLLRMIPNNTH
+84 FPLLRTIPNNTNG
-96 AFFPYR
+96 FFPYR
-102 HSTNVATM
+102 HSTNVAQM
-110 IKVDGKVPD
+110 IKVAGKTPD
-119 FKAKRVELDGTLHVT
+119 LKAVQIEIDGTLRVT
-134 ESDDKV
+134 ESDGAV
-140 ELIRTDFPSV
+140 ELTRIDFPSRTEQMTLELV
-150 TDQIVYEYVRV
+150 TV
-161 RNISDKPV
+161 RNLTDKPV
-169 KIDVPEYK
+169 KLEIPDYK
-177 YKWESDPERGVKG
+177 YKWESDPARGVKG
-190 SYVMDIEFAL
+190 SYVMDIEL
-200 GGTFVLEPGESRVF
+200 LGGGTFTLEAGGGRNFAV
-214 VMVMQAYE
+214 VMQAYE
-222 KDRAAER
+222 KNEADAK
-229 RIDPGTIEF
+229 RIDPSTIAL
-238 PSEYTARMDLF
+238 PAEYAARLELF
-249 KQLSDNLILETP
+249 KLLSDNLVLETP

-319 IGVKSAYDCYMQY
+319 TGVKSAYDCYMQY
-332 ARFMND
+332 SRFIND
-338 KFDPIPSSIIAEG
+338 AYEPIPSSIIAEG

-365 MIAYGASRY
+365 MTAYGASRY
-374 CLECADKQVARDI
+374 CLECADKKVAEDI

-395 KYCRTKLNSAGVVE
+395 EYCRRNLNEEGVVL

-436 MSASY
+436 ISASY
-441 LAKDLGKSGKVS
+441 LAKELGKGRAVAKA
-453 RTYLRQARKLRRNIG
+453 YAKQAKQMRRNICN
-468 KYFEAEI
+468 YFESNVG
-475 DGYDTYR
+475 GYDTYR
-482 YYDGNDVLR
+482 YYDGNDTLR

-506 DATVEALFESP
+506 DATLEALFESP

-546 YAGKG
+546 YAGRG

-581 SQRHLS
+581 RQRHLS

-592 YCRIFTEGMFGIRPK
+592 YCRIFTEGMFGIRPI
-607 GFRTFTMKPSFPK
+607 GFRKFTMKPSFPEEWDEISIRK
-620 DWNKIALRN
+620 
-629 VRAFDGNF
+629 VRAFGSDF
-637 DIECVRKGRKIKTTI
+637 DIKVERAGKKLKTTV
-652 TDNNTGRRRSCTT
+652 TDNVTGRSKTYKSRP
-665 FEGKEFKVKL
+665 GKAVKVKL